1 MHRVPP
7 VVLCVV
13 LSLPARA
20 ELSKDAAVRA
30 LFADLLR
37 VAGYGYGNAERGAFL
52 VLETDGNYRCELWP
66 GGELRRTRFAGSVP
80 RGTVAI
86 VHTHP
91 HGTPQVSSDDQEAA
105 RVSKLPVYALT
116 MNAIWVATPEGAKR
130 AVERNARWAERV
142 RSAPACIDPCDTRA
156 IQLASR

>member
-1 MHRVPP
+1 VHRVPL
-7 VVLCVV
+7 VVLSVV
-13 LSLPARA
+13 LSLPVRA
-20 ELSKDAAVRA
+20 DLSNDAAVRA

-52 VLETDGNYRCELWP
+52 VLEPDGSYRCEVWP
-66 GGELRRTRFAGSVP
+66 GGELRRTRSAGSVP

-91 HGTPQVSSDDQEAA
+91 HGTPQVSSDDQQAA
-105 RVSKLPVYALT
+105 RISRLPVYALT
-116 MNAIWVATPEGAKR
+116 MNAIWVATPEGGKR

-142 RSAPACIDPCDTRA
+142 RSASGCTDPFATPAM
-156 IQLASR
+156 QLASR